1 PWDALNSLTPLQAA
15 QDFELAERNPRLL
28 ANFTALDFRAAAS
41 LPAVGPSTRLLN
53 PKTARFP
60 RNGTKTTS
68 RSSPGSNRM
77 AVDDGM
83 LRGRQTAAAR
93 SNSRARLTSKK

>member
-1 PWDALNSLTPLQAA
+1 MSLNSHTLFQAA

-60 RNGTKTTS
+60 PNGTKATS

-83 LRGRQTAAAR
+83 LR
-93 SNSRARLTSKK
+93 

>member
-41 LPAVGPSTRLLN
+41 LPAGGRSARLLN
-53 PKTARFP
+53 PKTARCP
-60 RNGTKTTS
+60 PNGAKTTS

-83 LRGRQTAAAR
+83 LRWRPNAAAPSKHR
-93 SNSRARLTSKK
+93 DRATYT